1 MEEQNHCKMKRQ
13 RTATTES
20 AASSV
25 AAAASAAVARALGG
39 DGGRGGDASR
49 TVVRSPAVVIPL
61 ITLEKSKLKVR
72 KVQYIYIYVIT
83 HCEHRP
89 IYVRQTPSPMYQV
102 GMYLTLRRTG
112 VCRAVDLSTK
122 CCLRENT
129 FLLFTFY
136 LILVNEPGG

>member
-1 MEEQNHCKMKRQ
+1 MKRQ

-72 KVQYIYIYVIT
+72 YNIYIYIYLRDYALQTST
-83 HCEHRP
+83 HIRTPNAEPNVSSGDVLDATQHWCVPCSRF
-89 IYVRQTPSPMYQV
+89 IYEV
-102 GMYLTLRRTG
+102 
-112 VCRAVDLSTK
+112 LSA
-122 CCLRENT
+122 
-129 FLLFTFY
+129 
-136 LILVNEPGG
+136 

>member
-1 MEEQNHCKMKRQ
+1 MKRQ

-72 KVQYIYIYVIT
+72 YNIYIYI
-83 HCEHRP
+83 
-89 IYVRQTPSPMYQV
+89 
-102 GMYLTLRRTG
+102 
-112 VCRAVDLSTK
+112 
-122 CCLRENT
+122 
-129 FLLFTFY
+129 FT
-136 LILVNEPGG
+136 

>member
-1 MEEQNHCKMKRQ
+1 MKRQ

-72 KVQYIYIYVIT
+72 YNIYIYIYLRDYALRTST
-83 HCEHRP
+83 HIRTPNAEPNVSSGDVFDATQNWCVPCSRF
-89 IYVRQTPSPMYQV
+89 IYEVF
-102 GMYLTLRRTG
+102 
-112 VCRAVDLSTK
+112 
-122 CCLRENT
+122 LRENT